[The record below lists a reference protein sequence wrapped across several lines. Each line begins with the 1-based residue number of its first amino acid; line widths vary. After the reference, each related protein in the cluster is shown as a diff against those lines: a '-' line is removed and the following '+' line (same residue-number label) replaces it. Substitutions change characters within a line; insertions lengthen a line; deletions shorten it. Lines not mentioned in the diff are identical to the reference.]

1 MTEHLSEDDVHAA
14 ILSAVNQHLRPLAG
28 QLRTVNARLADMR
41 AETEALDQTQTL
53 SIAALAA
60 LAKRYNEHGA
70 RVDALINLAGI
81 DPDTVKAE
89 AQRIQQARKQ
99 STGEKALSEAKAE
112 HAAAVVRMVKHAE
125 KAEGERFDFENTEH
139 SGGATAPGIFALR
152 TPPRAEAG
160 TKGDKGDT
168 GPAPSHEWEE
178 SKLRFSNPDG
188 TWGEFVDLL
197 GKTGNAPEHE
207 VSGGKIR
214 FKKPD
219 GTWGKW
225 VTAPKGEPGKPGKDG
240 GIIVIRSGGS
250 SSGVDLS
257 ALPGG
262 DANTEPASIPVMQGG
277 RLVNLPWSGFLSVI
291 TGALDT
297 GSDHARREDFASENV
312 LYRGEAAPGTAEDA
326 AAWKIRRVEFFPDGD
341 VTTTFAAGNA
351 EFVHVWADRAALQ
364 YS

>member
-1 MTEHLSEDDVHAA
+1 MSEQFSEEDIYSS
-14 ILSAVNQHLRPLAG
+14 ILLEVKRQLRPLNNELLAINNRVRG
-28 QLRTVNARLADMR
+28 LGKVVDGLGDTQLKTTGVV
-41 AETEALDQTQTL
+41 
-53 SIAALAA
+53 AALSKLCIADI
-60 LAKRYNEHGA
+60 R

-81 DPDTVKAE
+81 DPDMVRAEVRRMQQAIDETSLAE
-89 AQRIQQARKQ
+89 AKV
-99 STGEKALSEAKAE
+99 E

-125 KAEGERFDFENTEH
+125 KAEGERFDFENPKH

-160 TKGDKGDT
+160 AKGDKGDT

-214 FKKPD
+214 FKNSD

-262 DANTEPASIPVMQGG
+262 DANAEPASIPVMQGG

-297 GSDHARREDFASENV
+297 GSDHARREDFASETV

>member
-1 MTEHLSEDDVHAA
+1 MTEQLSEDDVHAA

-41 AETEALDQTQTL
+41 AETESIDQTQTL

-125 KAEGERFDFENTEH
+125 KADSERFDFENPEH
-139 SGGATAPGIFALR
+139 SGGATAPGFFALK

-160 TKGDKGDT
+160 AKGDKGDQGEKGDKGDT
-168 GPAPSHEWEE
+168 GPAPKHEWKK

-188 TWGEFVDLL
+188 TWGELVDLK
-197 GKTGNAPEHE
+197 GPKG
-207 VSGGKIR
+207 
-214 FKKPD
+214 D
-219 GTWGKW
+219 
-225 VTAPKGEPGKPGKDG
+225 KGEPGKPGKDG

-257 ALPGG
+257 TLPGG
-262 DANTEPASIPVMQGG
+262 DANAEPASIPVMQGG

-297 GSDHARREDFASENV
+297 GSDHARREDFASETV

>member
-1 MTEHLSEDDVHAA
+1 MTEQLSEDDVHAA

-28 QLRTVNARLADMR
+28 QLHTVNARLADMR
-41 AETEALDQTQTL
+41 AETESLDQTQTL
-53 SIAALAA
+53 SIATLAA

-81 DPDTVKAE
+81 DPETVKAE

-125 KAEGERFDFENTEH
+125 KADSERFDFENTEH
-139 SGGATAPGIFALR
+139 SGGATAPGFFALK

-160 TKGDKGDT
+160 AKGDKGDQGEKGDKGDT
-168 GPAPSHEWEE
+168 GP
-178 SKLRFSNPDG
+178 
-188 TWGEFVDLL
+188 
-197 GKTGNAPEHE
+197 APEHE

-262 DANTEPASIPVMQGG
+262 DANAEPASIPVMQGG
-277 RLVNLPWSGFLSVI
+277 RLVNLPWAGFLSVI
-291 TGALDT
+291 TGALDS
-297 GSDHARREDFASENV
+297 GSDHARREDFASETV

-341 VTTTFAAGNA
+341 VTTTFATGNA
-351 EFVHVWADRAALQ
+351 EFVHVWAERAALD